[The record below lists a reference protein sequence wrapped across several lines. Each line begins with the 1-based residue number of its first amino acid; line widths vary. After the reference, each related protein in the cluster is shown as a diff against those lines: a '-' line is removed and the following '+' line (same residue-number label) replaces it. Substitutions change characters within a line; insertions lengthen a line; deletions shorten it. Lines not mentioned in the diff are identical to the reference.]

1 MTSVRARW
9 GVPLVL
15 VADASMT
22 AVARP
27 GRVRHRSG
35 RPLAWSR
42 ARVYGRTVAA
52 DPPSDEDRRQAIRI
66 ALSGLGSGHDLGAIG
81 RLIEPLHPRHDTFPA
96 EVFLEL
102 AAGAIEIAGASRHH
116 PIEMGE
122 LAKRFLP
129 DRRSVSKVHRS
140 KLDFSLRAGAMIRA
154 GVQPDLLED
163 AAWWRADDLWV
174 WALEALHVYV
184 QVAAERAGLTPAEIC
199 SQLAARSEVT
209 LDSTG

>member
-1 MTSVRARW
+1 M
-9 GVPLVL
+9 G
-15 VADASMT
+15 
-22 AVARP
+22 
-27 GRVRHRSG
+27 
-35 RPLAWSR
+35 
-42 ARVYGRTVAA
+42 A
-52 DPPSDEDRRQAIRI
+52 DPPSDEDRREAIRI

-81 RLIEPLHPRHDTFPA
+81 RLIEPLHPSHNTFPG

-102 AAGAIEIAGASRHH
+102 AADAIEIAGASRHH
-116 PIEMGE
+116 PIAMEE

-129 DRRSVSKVHRS
+129 DRRSASKEHRF
-140 KLDFSLRAGAMIRA
+140 KLDFSLRAGAMIRG

-184 QVAAERAGLTPAEIC
+184 QVAAEWTGVTPAEIC